1 MALTTAQKVRNFR
14 RDYPTVEF
22 INGKWFNKGQEIR
35 NINKLLLTC
44 DICRDTTDCN
54 KFIDA
59 YIAMYSDETMDKDWP
74 QLKMVEEA
82 INMPAPKELA
92 YPLNDK
98 ELLILYYLLFEKS
111 QYVVFFHGIGGS
123 GKSTVLDIY
132 RQIFDYE
139 GANTTVMNLSDIS
152 HFNIQFANARLVL
165 DDDASPN
172 ITENQS
178 ARLKSMATNGSAS
191 FEAKGRTPWSGQ
203 YRCKIVVAGNTPMK
217 FNLTDEGMLRRI
229 VYYSKN
235 EKIKNPS
242 SSFINKKYSR
252 DELLGFIK
260 RAYDLGSQY
269 GEQWVKVF
277 LDETR
282 TTIME
287 SNSVGKYGMSGNYA
301 TYENQCSVARITP
314 FGLENYTKIYNL
326 FSQWQKE
333 KGNELR
339 TGQLRQHLDF

>member
-1 MALTTAQKVRNFR
+1 MAQATPAQKARDFR
-14 RDYPTVEF
+14 REYPGITF
-22 INGKWFNKGQEIR
+22 INGKWFDRDREIR
-35 NINKLLLTC
+35 NINKLLLTSG
-44 DICRDTTDCN
+44 ICRDVPDCN
-54 KFIDA
+54 RFIDS
-59 YIAMYSDETMDKDWP
+59 YIAMYSEDTMNLDWP
-74 QLKMVEEA
+74 QMSIVRDALKE
-82 INMPAPKELA
+82 PLTDLA
-92 YPLNDK
+92 YPLNGK

-139 GANTTVMNLSDIS
+139 GANTAIMNLSDIS

-165 DDDASPN
+165 DDDCSPN
-172 ITENQS
+172 ITENQA

-242 SSFINKKYSR
+242 SDFINKKYTR
-252 DELLGFIK
+252 EELMSFIR
-260 RAYDLGSQY
+260 RAYEIGKEYGS
-269 GEQWVKVF
+269 EWVKVF
-277 LDETR
+277 TNETR
-282 TTIME
+282 KTIME
-287 SNSVGKYGMSGNYA
+287 SNSVGKYGMSGNYG
-301 TYENQCSVARITP
+301 TYENLCYTAKITP

-326 FSQWQKE
+326 FRQWKE
-333 KGNELR
+333 EADER
-339 TGQLRQHLDF
+339 